1 MKQLAKRIE
10 LTNLD
15 LDLILEQGDGRPV
28 PKEMDRHMVK
38 YVVWQRKVAVEK
50 ALANNDNSPFVTN
63 RWDHS
68 DVFYAIRTHLN
79 RLGWDTS
86 VYTDSVVGG
95 SRRRKELYSMIQD
108 VCEHHFG
115 VKRHQIGI
123 YPADR
128 ATMAFNGKYY
138 TVDFDGIINL
148 MSRGTDIIVVEKF
161 GTVVKMIPFT
171 QNNGIAFIESQGFVS
186 EYGIALARLCN
197 RQIQV
202 SKDYT
207 SNHVPRYIG
216 NLAVLTDCDSSGVG
230 IGLKIPGAIR
240 LGIDINTIK
249 EINEAN
255 PGLGLKIEDLVERTK
270 QNSHWEALVNLCNGK
285 GKIYNDIIKSTS
297 SRSEAIGQINASRD
311 YLLQRPF
318 KDKDGKTT
326 DVTFIEYL
334 RDNRIELNTILAAAG
349 PEAFWNWLRYK
360 LLQIWPNRDYR
371 RAIFIEH
378 YKLTPTMTK
387 FIRWCQET
395 TKHIIANKVALATE
409 ELSNITGLIEN
420 IHHKKQEIEDDILNN
435 TLLNNNE
442 IKELDKMLQEIINEN
457 KND

>member
-1 MKQLAKRIE
+1 MTK
-10 LTNLD
+10 LD
-15 LDLILEQGDGRPV
+15 LDLIFQQGYGRPV
-28 PKEMDRHMVK
+28 PREMDRHMVK
-38 YVVWQRKVAVEK
+38 YVVGQRKAAVEK
-50 ALANNDNSPFVTN
+50 AIASNDNSPFVTN

-95 SRRRKELYSMIQD
+95 SKRRKELYAMIQD
-108 VCEHHFG
+108 VCETYYG

-128 ATMAFNGKYY
+128 ATMAFNGKYH
-138 TVDFDGIINL
+138 TVDFDGIRNL
-148 MSRGTDIIVVEKF
+148 MGYGTDVIVVEKF

-171 QNNGIAFIESQGFVS
+171 QSNGIAFIESQGFVS

-197 RQIQV
+197 GQGQA

-240 LGIDINTIK
+240 LGIDINTIN
-249 EINEAN
+249 EINQVN
-255 PGLGLKIEDLVERTK
+255 PGLGLKLEDLVEGTK

-285 GKIYNDIIKSTS
+285 GKIYNDIIKSAS
-297 SRSEAIGQINASRD
+297 SRSEAIRQINASSQ
-311 YLLQRPF
+311 YLLQRPLE
-318 KDKDGKTT
+318 DANI
-326 DVTFIEYL
+326 DVKFIEYL

-360 LLQIWPNRDYR
+360 LLQVWPNRDCR
-371 RAIFIEH
+371 RATFMND
-378 YKLTPTMTK
+378 YMLTPTMTK
-387 FIRWCQET
+387 FVKWCQET
-395 TKHIIANKVALATE
+395 SKPIIAHRVAEAME
-409 ELSNITGLIEN
+409 GLSNVRGLIDD
-420 IHHKKQEIEDDILNN
+420 IHNKQQEIEDDILNN
-435 TLLNNNE
+435 TLLNNE
-442 IKELDKMLQEIINEN
+442 KIKELDKTLQKIMNEN
-457 KND
+457 DY